1 MAYQHI
7 LIGSWTG
14 SDVEQLTT
22 MQVSGTEW
30 MPTFQ
35 LSFFWEQLTTSTI
48 LVAAMCC
55 DMCKNDHENI
65 LLTTLYKKY
74 KMKIF
79 VVPRNYSDR
88 MSVPL
93 ALLPTLN
100 FLTIKREGR
109 FAVYKVIFSLRNA
122 MKCAAAEELSCT
134 ADWKDV
140 QKSRRLNWL
149 WRWMDEEQWKGMK

>member
-1 MAYQHI
+1 
-7 LIGSWTG
+7 
-14 SDVEQLTT
+14 
-22 MQVSGTEW
+22 
-30 MPTFQ
+30 
-35 LSFFWEQLTTSTI
+35 
-48 LVAAMCC
+48 
-55 DMCKNDHENI
+55 
-65 LLTTLYKKY
+65 
-74 KMKIF
+74 MKIF

-109 FAVYKVIFSLRNA
+109 FAAYEVVFSLRNA

-149 WRWMDEEQWKGMK
+149 